1 MKRIA
6 IVLLVLMLTVCFA
19 AGCGKLSDRDTP
31 TEETTTPAPEETT
44 TPADTQSQQVSV
56 DPITMASSGL
66 VFESAG
72 DGTCRVTA
80 IGSCTD
86 TCLIIPDKS
95 PAGDAVTAI
104 ASGAFAG
111 NTLINA
117 VQIPAGVSLIGD
129 GAFAACPA
137 LSYISVT
144 DGNSAYCDVGGM
156 LYSKDM
162 TKLLCVPAG
171 NKLSSLTITLQVT
184 SVAPRATEGCKLTK
198 IMFEGTEE
206 QWGRIVIGEA
216 NDPLKAITPTYMKQS
231 GK

>member
-6 IVLLVLMLTVCFA
+6 IILLVLARTLCFA
-19 AGCGKLSDRDTP
+19 PGCGKLSDRDTP
-31 TEETTTPAPEETT
+31 PEESTTPVETT
-44 TPADTQSQQVSV
+44 TPADTESIQVSA
-56 DPITMASSGL
+56 DPMTMASSGL
-66 VFESAG
+66 IFESAG

-80 IGSCTD
+80 MGSCTD

-95 PAGDAVTAI
+95 PQGDAVPAI
-104 ASGAFAG
+104 APGAFAG

-117 VQIPAGVSLIGD
+117 VQIPAGVTLIGD
-129 GAFAACPA
+129 GAFAGCSA

-184 SVAPRATEGCKLTK
+184 TVAPRATEGCNFTK
-198 IMFEGTEE
+198 IMFEGTDE
-206 QWGRIVIGEA
+206 QWKKISVGA
-216 NDPLKAITPTYMKQS
+216 SNDALTSLTPTYMKQS